1 MAELGE
7 TADPRALVPGDPA
20 VIGETVSRLRQ
31 YGRLLSEAGEGLRR
45 IDDGGWTGQAADAFR
60 DFFDGHPGEWIRSGD
75 AFTSAADALEPYQRV
90 LEWGQQQAAE
100 AVRTWTE
107 GRAATDRAAAAYE
120 AESASRPPDSPPMPP
135 FSDPGAEKRQH
146 AESMLGLAREQVL
159 NAAEG
164 ARSKVAEA
172 KGDLVEAR
180 SWLGQLW
187 HGLQDAG
194 EGLVDHIAEYSDT
207 VWKLDPARVWAEPG
221 EVIDDLRNLPA
232 AVQQASANSSAED
245 LIDLRQFRENPARAA
260 GESVLRFG
268 KLAGPWAVVTTP
280 YQVVE
285 QIQQMR
291 AEKPKHHVFISEE
304 RHPESAAHA
313 EDAQNGRTWRGGGIV
328 AHDAEHPRDV
338 TIDRENAEQRRRQAV
353 NGVPARPRALGI
365 DRDEY
370 PPAVFE
376 EGGRGSSVQYIR
388 ASDNRGS
395 GSSMRHQMADLPNGT
410 EVTINVR

>member
-75 AFTSAADALEPYQRV
+75 AFTAAADALEPYQRV

-313 EDAQNGRTWRGGGIV
+313 EDAQNGRTWRGEASSRTTRSIPVMSRSTGRTPSSAVGKRSTV
-328 AHDAEHPRDV
+328 CLPGLGHWES
-338 TIDRENAEQRRRQAV
+338 TGMNTRRRSSRKAGAVRACSTFAQATI
-353 NGVPARPRALGI
+353 G
-365 DRDEY
+365 DRDRRC
-370 PPAVFE
+370 V
-376 EGGRGSSVQYIR
+376 IR
-388 ASDNRGS
+388 WPTFPTA
-395 GSSMRHQMADLPNGT
+395 PK
-410 EVTINVR
+410 